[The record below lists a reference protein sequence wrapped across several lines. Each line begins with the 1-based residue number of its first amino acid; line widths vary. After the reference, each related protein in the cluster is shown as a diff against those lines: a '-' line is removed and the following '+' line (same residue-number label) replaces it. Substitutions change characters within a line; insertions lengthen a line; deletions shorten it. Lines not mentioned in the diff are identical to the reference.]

1 MASKDALELSTEFP
15 DVHLVNEYAELSEL
29 IYGNSK
35 QDPNLPFDWE
45 LEFYEDRVSTGNVMV
60 ISSFELKQIGIIFAG
75 SDGVN
80 DWLDDMDITQE
91 PFGPKFD
98 PINKHAWVHSGF
110 NNVLF
115 FKRAYEK
122 KNMFDRIESTVYD
135 ILDRDNGDDYEVF
148 LSGHS
153 LGAALSV
160 LLGAGLAHNHPD
172 RQFTVINFG
181 CPRVG
186 SKKFKRWSNSLENL
200 GVWRFVFH
208 KDVVARLPSSWTLFY
223 HTGHT
228 IQLEESSDKGA
239 QAYYLHGGDKEL
251 NFAGVPSDWD
261 GGKSADNHYMSNY
274 LNYLQTYSMNDTEL
288 YYVSNFEEKEVTDS
302 LDDVHVKKESLT
314 EKVITFFR
322 TVKKTMQ

>member
-1 MASKDALELSTEFP
+1 MLRLGLVLFYCVLVLSPDHNALAEEENSSLQLSTKLP
-15 DVHLVNEYAELSEL
+15 AIDLVNEYAELSEL
-29 IYGNSK
+29 IYENSK
-35 QDPNLPFDWE
+35 KNPNLPLDWE
-45 LEFYEDRVSTGNVMV
+45 LEFYEDRLATGNVMV
-60 ISSFELKQIGIIFAG
+60 ISSLERKQIGVIFAG
-75 SDGVN
+75 SDGAN

-122 KNMFDRIESTVYD
+122 STMFDRIESMIMDV
-135 ILDRDNGDDYEVF
+135 LARDGEDYEVL

-186 SKKFKRWSNSLENL
+186 SKKFKKWSNRLENL
-200 GVWRFVFH
+200 GIWRLVYH
-208 KDVVARLPSSWTLFY
+208 KVRINTPC
-223 HTGHT
+223 
-228 IQLEESSDKGA
+228 
-239 QAYYLHGGDKEL
+239 
-251 NFAGVPSDWD
+251 
-261 GGKSADNHYMSNY
+261 
-274 LNYLQTYSMNDTEL
+274 
-288 YYVSNFEEKEVTDS
+288 
-302 LDDVHVKKESLT
+302 
-314 EKVITFFR
+314 
-322 TVKKTMQ
+322 